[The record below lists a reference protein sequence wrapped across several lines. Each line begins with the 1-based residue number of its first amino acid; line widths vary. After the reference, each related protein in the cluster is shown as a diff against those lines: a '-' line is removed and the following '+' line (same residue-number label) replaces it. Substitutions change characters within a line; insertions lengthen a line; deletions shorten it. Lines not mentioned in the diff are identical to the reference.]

1 MAKKPFHPGYGTHKF
16 GSDYWPGAKPDADEI
31 VERLQDGTSVSV
43 FGLRRIGKSSLI
55 AEARERLRAAGRTVL
70 WIDLQKHDTLASTL
84 AALLK
89 ALAENDGPV
98 AKIETWA
105 NSTDLLPAGI
115 RAKVTSLIK
124 SKVDSLADSD
134 VDAYAE
140 ALFDQI
146 GNELAALETDKR
158 PIIIFDE
165 LPLLFLNAI
174 KQAEPAEQP
183 KVVARLNKFLAILRH
198 WRSDD
203 VGVSMALSGSFS
215 MPWLRREYGID
226 DEHINDCD
234 PIIVEE
240 MDVDEARKLLEAC
253 IAAKKPKGWEDGCT
267 DAVLDLIPAYYP
279 GVIQLAYSKI
289 KYARDASLTAINDEL
304 KDKIEDAFE
313 QKYYVQFDRR
323 FARYGD
329 KERERAAK
337 LFKEIAISEDKLV
350 GFDDA
355 IQMLSKQ
362 ENEDDDQDGRELL
375 DFLHSDG
382 FVTSSR
388 KKGVSYASG
397 LVSAWRSD

>member
-1 MAKKPFHPGYGTHKF
+1 MAKKPFQPGYGTHKF
-16 GSDYWPGAKPDADEI
+16 GSDYWPGAKPDASEI
-31 VERLQDGTSVSV
+31 VERLLDGTSVSV

-55 AEARERLRAAGRTVL
+55 AEARERLRAAGKTVL

-89 ALAENDGPV
+89 ALAENDGPIS
-98 AKIETWA
+98 KIETWA

-115 RAKVTSLIK
+115 RAKITSLIK

-146 GNELAALETDKR
+146 GNELAALAPGKR

-174 KQAEPAEQP
+174 KQAEPCEQP

-198 WRSDD
+198 WRSAD
-203 VGVSMALSGSFS
+203 VGVAMALSGSFS

-234 PIIVEE
+234 PIVVEE
-240 MDVDEARKLLEAC
+240 MDLVDARKLLEAC
-253 IAAKKPKGWEDGCT
+253 IAAKTPKGWEDGCI
-267 DAVLDLIPAYYP
+267 DAVLELIPAYYP

-289 KYARDASLTAINDEL
+289 KYAKDASLAAVNDDL

-313 QKYYVQFDRR
+313 QKYYIQFDRR
-323 FARYGD
+323 FARYAD
-329 KERERAAK
+329 NERERAAK
-337 LFKEIAISEDKLV
+337 LFNEIARADNKV
-350 GFDDA
+350 VAFDDA
-355 IQMLSKQ
+355 IGILSKND
-362 ENEDDDQDGRELL
+362 NEDDDQDGRELL
-375 DFLHSDG
+375 DFLQSDG

-388 KKGVSYASG
+388 KNGVSYASG